1 MEPTVDVE
9 NETIELELNPSITK
23 FMGYDEYKVG
33 VNSYETGGNN
43 ASTFVGDGSDLIA
56 KVPFLKLEVYPLK

>member
-56 KVPFLKLEVYPLK
+56 KVPFFKVRVYPLK